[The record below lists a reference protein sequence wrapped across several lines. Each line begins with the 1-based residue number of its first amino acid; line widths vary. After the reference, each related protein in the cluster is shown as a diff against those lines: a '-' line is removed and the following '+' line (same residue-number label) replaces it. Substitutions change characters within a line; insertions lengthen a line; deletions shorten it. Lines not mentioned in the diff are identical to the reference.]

1 MDDDDDD
8 DDCSHHIATIH
19 SFPARLPV
27 CLVCRYP
34 SASMEAP
41 SATYHRHG
49 RSIIMRACTTYL
61 PECV

>member
-1 MDDDDDD
+1 MMMMM
-8 DDCSHHIATIH
+8 IALITLLPSIL
-19 SFPARLPV
+19 FLPVCLPV